1 MTEKAPPAGWVV
13 QVTVATPLTQPKPD
27 AVRWLGPAVKDAP
40 SFQYFNVAIAA
51 ADKAVEAT
59 KKLMAKADALAMD
72 WETGVVRGLSSA
84 EIVSLGLKAGDVVP
98 A

>member
-1 MTEKAPPAGWVV
+1 MARPCGQGCA
-13 QVTVATPLTQPKPD
+13 
-27 AVRWLGPAVKDAP
+27 

-72 WETGVVRGLSSA
+72 WETGAVRGLSSA
-84 EIVSLGLKAGDVVP
+84 EIVSLGLKAGEVVP

>member
-13 QVTVATPLTQPKPD
+13 QVIVAAPLIQPKPD

-84 EIVSLGLKAGDVVP
+84 EVGSLGLKAGEVVP

>member
-1 MTEKAPPAGWVV
+1 
-13 QVTVATPLTQPKPD
+13 
-27 AVRWLGPAVKDAP
+27 
-40 SFQYFNVAIAA
+40 VAIAA

-72 WETGVVRGLSSA
+72 WETGAVRGLSSA
-84 EIVSLGLKAGDVVP
+84 EIVSLGLKAGEVVP

>member
-1 MTEKAPPAGWVV
+1 
-13 QVTVATPLTQPKPD
+13 
-27 AVRWLGPAVKDAP
+27 
-40 SFQYFNVAIAA
+40 VAIAA

-84 EIVSLGLKAGDVVP
+84 EIVSLGLKAGEVVP

>member
-13 QVTVATPLTQPKPD
+13 QVTVVAPLIQPKPD

-51 ADKAVEAT
+51 ADNAVEAT

-84 EIVSLGLKAGDVVP
+84 EILSLGLKAGDVVP

>member
-1 MTEKAPPAGWVV
+1 
-13 QVTVATPLTQPKPD
+13 
-27 AVRWLGPAVKDAP
+27 
-40 SFQYFNVAIAA
+40 VAIAA
-51 ADKAVEAT
+51 ADNAVEAT
-59 KKLMAKADALAMD
+59 KKLMAKADALAID

>member
-1 MTEKAPPAGWVV
+1 
-13 QVTVATPLTQPKPD
+13 
-27 AVRWLGPAVKDAP
+27 
-40 SFQYFNVAIAA
+40 VAIAA

-84 EIVSLGLKAGDVVP
+84 EVGSLGLKAGEVGTCMTSHAERSHWRP
-98 A
+98 ANVSSG

>member
-1 MTEKAPPAGWVV
+1 MIEKAPPAGWVV
-13 QVTVATPLTQPKPD
+13 QVTVAAPLAQPKPD
-27 AVRWLGPAVKDAP
+27 AVRWVGPAVKDAP

-51 ADKAVEAT
+51 ADKAIEAT
-59 KKLMAKADALAMD
+59 KTLMAKANALAMD

-84 EIVSLGLKAGDVVP
+84 EIGTLDLKAGEVKP